1 MKRVLASL
9 VGLYLVAA
17 LMTWLAEAMGMRS
30 CGCAAECW
38 CKKPGLNAFR
48 WVFPRGHRIDWPDDT
63 RPFVK

>member
-38 CKKPGLNAFR
+38 CKKPGLSAFR